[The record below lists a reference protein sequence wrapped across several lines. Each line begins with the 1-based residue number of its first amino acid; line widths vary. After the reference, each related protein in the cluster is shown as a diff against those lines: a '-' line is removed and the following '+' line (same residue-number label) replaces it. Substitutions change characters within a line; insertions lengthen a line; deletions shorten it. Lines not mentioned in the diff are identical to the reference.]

1 MALFPHTPTARPR
14 QAPYPRP
21 RRGVWPVVEPLE
33 ERLALS
39 GDHMAAFAL
48 QELASV
54 GQTVPGGGT
63 TTELGSIVNLY
74 ISNGQP
80 PKAQVPSVVGLPEA
94 AARSALSTA
103 GFNVAVTEVP
113 VADPAQDGL
122 VLSQQPRPGVNVVVG
137 STVTISVGK
146 FSQPSPPPPPPS
158 PPPSPPPTP
167 TPTPSAPGG
176 ARR

>member
-1 MALFPHTPTARPR
+1 MVGKPQDEALKILGKANFS
-14 QAPYPRP
+14 
-21 RRGVWPVVEPLE
+21 PVVAGEINSTLP
-33 ERLALS
+33 A
-39 GDHMAAFAL
+39 GVV
-48 QELASV
+48 AS
-54 GQTVPGGGT
+54 QSPGGGT

-94 AARSALSTA
+94 AARSALSSA
-103 GFNVAVTEVP
+103 GFNVAVNEVP

-122 VLSQQPRPGVNVVVG
+122 VLQQQPRPGVNVVVG

>member
-1 MALFPHTPTARPR
+1 LGVEGFPEMFGGDIPAEEWHDVMSQYVKGLPPKDWPPPPPPPTGTVPSVVGKPQDEALKILGKANFS
-14 QAPYPRP
+14 
-21 RRGVWPVVEPLE
+21 PVVAGEINSTLP
-33 ERLALS
+33 A
-39 GDHMAAFAL
+39 GVV
-48 QELASV
+48 AS
-54 GQTVPGGGT
+54 QSPGGGT

-94 AARSALSTA
+94 AARSALSSA

-137 STVTISVGK
+137 STVTIS
-146 FSQPSPPPPPPS
+146 
-158 PPPSPPPTP
+158 
-167 TPTPSAPGG
+167 
-176 ARR
+176 